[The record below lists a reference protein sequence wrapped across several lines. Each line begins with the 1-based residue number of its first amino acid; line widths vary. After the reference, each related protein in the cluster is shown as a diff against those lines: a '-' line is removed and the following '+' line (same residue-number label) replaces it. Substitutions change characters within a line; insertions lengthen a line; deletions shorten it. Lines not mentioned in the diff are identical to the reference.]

1 MRVVFSRVLLADT
14 EVDIFAT
21 PPYSYSMGHDHSH
34 GTGVQHRSRLV
45 IVLGLSFTVLIVE
58 AIAAWITG
66 SLALLADAGHMLG
79 DTFGVLMALVAI
91 SVAQVG
97 GRPGSRRT
105 FGYHRTEILAAAAN
119 GLILLGLSG
128 WVAFNAIRRFG
139 DTPEVDGKL
148 MILAGAI
155 GLVINVCGLLLLRSG
170 SKESLNVRGAYLEVV
185 GDALG
190 SLAVIIAATLIMS
203 FDWYLADPIAS
214 LLIATM
220 IVPRAISLLRDVAE
234 VLLEGTPKDVDLEEL
249 RAHITA
255 MDGVRDVHDL
265 HVWTITSGMPVMS
278 AHVVVEDS
286 VRNMGQAEAVLDR
299 LRGCLAEHFDVE
311 HSTFQI
317 EPAGHV
323 DKEQHLHH

>member
-1 MRVVFSRVLLADT
+1 
-14 EVDIFAT
+14 
-21 PPYSYSMGHDHSH
+21 MGHDHSH
-34 GTGVQHRSRLV
+34 GTGVQHRSRLAL
-45 IVLGLSFTVLIVE
+45 VLVLSGTVLVVE

-79 DTFGVLMALVAI
+79 DTFGVAMALVAI

-105 FGYHRTEILAAAAN
+105 FGYHRTEILAAALN
-119 GLILLGLSG
+119 GLILMVLSG
-128 WVAFNAIRRFG
+128 WVAFSAIRRFG
-139 DTPEVDGKL
+139 DAPEIDGGL
-148 MILAGAI
+148 MVVAGSI
-155 GLVINVCGLLLLRSG
+155 GLVINVVGLLLLRSG
-170 SKESLNVRGAYLEVV
+170 AKESLNVRGAYLEVV

-190 SLAVIIAATLIMS
+190 SVAVIIAAVLITTLG
-203 FDWYLADPIAS
+203 WNLADPIAS
-214 LLIATM
+214 LVIAAM

-234 VLLEGTPKDVDLEEL
+234 VLLEGTPKEVDLVEL
-249 RAHITA
+249 RAHIMG
-255 MDGVRDVHDL
+255 MDGVKDVHDL

-286 VRNMGQAEAVLDR
+286 VTDMGQAEQVLDR
-299 LRGCLAEHFDVE
+299 LRGCLADHFDVD

-317 EPAGHV
+317 EPSGHV